1 MGASKVLDPKRI
13 AMAFGLSALRFIVAV
28 CFLSGVSACIRL
40 FGSLSLML
48 PAPFA
53 IASKRLS
60 VRPGSSKTE
69 PSLRECE
76 VKSVVLVEERS
87 ECCETETESAFV
99 VQSDGRRK
107 ASKARKMDALSTLGP
122 FAQLAEFTRA
132 SARPARVAPKGRQS
146 TFQVE
151 LVAQPIG
158 NGLDHLAT
166 IRILLRP
173 VPHDRDFP

>member
-1 MGASKVLDPKRI
+1 
-13 AMAFGLSALRFIVAV
+13 MAFGLSALRFIVAV